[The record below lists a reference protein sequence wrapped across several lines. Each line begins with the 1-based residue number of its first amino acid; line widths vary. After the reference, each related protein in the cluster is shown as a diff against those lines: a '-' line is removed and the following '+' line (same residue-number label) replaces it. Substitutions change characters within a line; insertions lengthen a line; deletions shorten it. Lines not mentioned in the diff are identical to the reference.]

1 MNGLFVRIAIGKTMD
16 NVFAQDLIA
25 SVQKREL
32 VKTLRQWRED
42 STSQVEI
49 DLINDMLTLVLS
61 GDLDG

>member
-1 MNGLFVRIAIGKTMD
+1 VD

-32 VKTLRQWRED
+32 VKTLRQWRQD
-42 STSQVEI
+42 STSQVEV
-49 DLINDMLTLVLS
+49 DLINDMLTLILS

>member
-1 MNGLFVRIAIGKTMD
+1 VNGLFVRIAIGKTMD

>member
-1 MNGLFVRIAIGKTMD
+1 MN

>member
-1 MNGLFVRIAIGKTMD
+1 MD

-32 VKTLRQWRED
+32 VKTLRQWRQD
-42 STSQVEI
+42 STSQVEV
-49 DLINDMLTLVLS
+49 DLINDMLTLILS